1 MGEFHYVTFGEVVL
15 RLLAAGGFAF
25 IIGLEREIKQKSFGL
40 RTHMLLSI
48 GTAAFVLLLMELTMD
63 MNRTNGAINI
73 DPARVIEGI
82 IAGISFLG
90 AGSIIRSDD
99 EIKGATTGGGIWVLG
114 GIGLACGLG
123 LYLHAA
129 LITALILLIVVAL
142 QPLDRW
148 LAAKVKDRN
157 GDE

>member
-1 MGEFHYVTFGEVVL
+1 MAELHYVSFGEVVM
-15 RLLAAGGFAF
+15 RLFAAGGFAF

-48 GTAAFVLLLMELTMD
+48 GTAAFALLVMELTMD
-63 MNRTNGAINI
+63 LNRTSGAINI

-82 IAGISFLG
+82 IAAISVLG
-90 AGSIIRSDD
+90 AGSIIRADD

-114 GIGLACGLG
+114 CIGLACGLG

-142 QPLDRW
+142 HPLDRW
-148 LAAKVKDRN
+148 LATKVKKND
-157 GDE
+157 G

>member
-1 MGEFHYVTFGEVVL
+1 MAELNYVPFGEVVL
-15 RLLAAGGFAF
+15 RLLAAGGLAF
-25 IIGLEREIKQKSFGL
+25 IIGLEREIKKKSFGL

-63 MNRTNGAINI
+63 MNRTSGAINI

-99 EIKGATTGGGIWVLG
+99 EIKGATTGAGIWMLG

-129 LITALILLIVVAL
+129 LITGLILVIVVAL
-142 QPLDRW
+142 HPLDRW
-148 LAAKVKDRN
+148 LAANMAKKDDD
-157 GDE
+157 G